1 MNPLLKI
8 VLMCTLS
15 IQGLADDPIVLKR
28 FETLYRQKRMMKA
41 TFLETYS
48 EDGHITRKEAGV
60 AYFLQPG
67 KMRWEYQVPEKNLF
81 ISDGKYVW
89 FYVPADHTV
98 TRMPARQS
106 SDWRTPFALL
116 AGEMKLSRLCAHW
129 KVETQE
135 HPTSPDGVVISCILH
150 DAGKD
155 KSDQGQHS
163 LFLEI
168 ARGSG
173 ELARV
178 TVRDPGG
185 ITIEFQF
192 TNWRMDEPAAEA
204 LFRFS
209 APIGVTIVDG
219 FNAPDHP

>member
-1 MNPLLKI
+1 
-8 VLMCTLS
+8 
-15 IQGLADDPIVLKR
+15 
-28 FETLYRQKRMMKA
+28 
-41 TFLETYS
+41 
-48 EDGHITRKEAGV
+48 
-60 AYFLQPG
+60 
-67 KMRWEYQVPEKNLF
+67 
-81 ISDGKYVW
+81 
-89 FYVPADHTV
+89 
-98 TRMPARQS
+98 MPARQS
-106 SDWRTPFALL
+106 ADWRTPFALL

-135 HPTSPDGVVISCILH
+135 HSILPDGVVISCKLH
-150 DAGKD
+150 DAAQD

-168 ARGSG
+168 ARSG

-185 ITIEFQF
+185 IAIEFQF

-209 APIGVTIVDG
+209 PPIGVTIVDG
-219 FNAPDHP
+219 FNAPDRP